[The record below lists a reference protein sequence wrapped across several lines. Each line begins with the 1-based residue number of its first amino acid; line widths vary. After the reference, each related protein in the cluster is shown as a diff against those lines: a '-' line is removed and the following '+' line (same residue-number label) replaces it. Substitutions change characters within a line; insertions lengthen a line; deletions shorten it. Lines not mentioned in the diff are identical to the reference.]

1 MFQINDTVIYGAE
14 GVFKIQ
20 EISNMDFAGEQREYY
35 VLKSL
40 YNENSTIF
48 VPTDK
53 ETLLAKMRKIL
64 SREEIYEMIKSMP
77 DEELIWIEDESE
89 RIQVY
94 KDILIK
100 GDHRQIIKLI
110 RTLYLH
116 GQKLKQLGKNL
127 HKVDERFMK
136 DAERILYDEFAYVL
150 NIKPNQVLPF
160 IQEQIEL

>member
-1 MFQINDTVIYGAE
+1 MFQISDTVIYGAE
-14 GVFKIQ
+14 GVFKIH
-20 EISNMDFAGEQREYY
+20 EITNMDFSGESKDYY

-53 ETLLAKMRKIL
+53 ETLIAKMRKVL
-64 SREEIYEMIKSMP
+64 SKEEIYDMIRSMP
-77 DEELIWIEDESE
+77 DEELIWIEDENE
-89 RIQVY
+89 RMQVY
-94 KDILIK
+94 KEILMK
-100 GDHRQIIKLI
+100 GNHRQIVKLI

-116 GQKLKQLGKNL
+116 GQKLKQMGKNL
-127 HKVDERFMK
+127 HKVDERFLK

>member
-20 EISNMDFAGEQREYY
+20 EISNMDFAGEKKEYY

-64 SREEIYEMIKSMP
+64 SKEEIYDMIRSMP

-89 RIQVY
+89 RMQVY

-100 GDHRQIIKLI
+100 GNHRQIVKLI

-116 GQKLKQLGKNL
+116 GQNLKQLGKNL
-127 HKVDERFMK
+127 HKVDERFLK